1 MELDID
7 EMPDN
12 THHKK
17 YSSELATQGMY
28 IVYDLL
34 MFHTIINLKINL
46 YLDKMIIRIKKQ
58 EPDVDI
64 EGKDSSTEH
73 DEVV

>member
-12 THHKK
+12 SRHKM

-28 IVYDLL
+28 ILYD
-34 MFHTIINLKINL
+34 
-46 YLDKMIIRIKKQ
+46 
-58 EPDVDI
+58 
-64 EGKDSSTEH
+64 
-73 DEVV
+73 